1 MTRFQPFRWPR
12 GIGNQCLL
20 MLVVGALLGTLAPDA
35 TAALQPLATL
45 FLQVS
50 QVVVMP
56 YLICEL
62 IVGFG
67 GLSSGTLQTLLR
79 GGVVVLAG
87 LWLAAAVLVV
97 VLPPLLPPVEYSGF
111 FHAGLFQE
119 LPDTDL
125 LRTFVPDNI
134 FTALAAD
141 NFPAVVLFSSL
152 LGMLLQQLEGREE
165 LLRTLEL
172 VRQLFANLNRLT
184 ARIIPFGILALSALS
199 FSQLEMERFARMQ
212 GLLLLCLV
220 SLLVLSVVLAATLL
234 ALTPLSPA
242 ALWRIVR
249 GPLAFT
255 ASSANLLVALPMLVG
270 NLQEELPRARAAS
283 RGSGD
288 AEPSPAERNLARELA
303 PLISLGYSLPT
314 LGQVASLIFLP
325 FAGWYVNQPLGMERT
340 AQMLITGI
348 PTTVAGLKAVI
359 RQELLRQGLPLNLLE
374 LVYLNAEWLYRFE
387 KVLSLLGLVVLASL
401 VYFLSCGALR
411 LRPLR
416 LAGGLLAGLGLGAA
430 LMSSGR
436 QALASALAN
445 SYRNDAILLNL
456 QPLVPAAAPSEIPTL
471 RPEPVTMEAIR
482 QRGSLRVGLRRDA
495 VPWAFHNRQGRLVG
509 YDVDLVQ
516 ALAQA
521 SGLRLEVTEAPLAT
535 LEQLLNQ
542 GAIDLAVGGIQ
553 SSPKRAMRHQVSRG
567 YEAVH
572 LALVVPD
579 RKVGLIQRLGDLP
592 PKPRTTG
599 QPLRI
604 AAADPQILSPHLEL
618 QMALALGGPKQRLGL
633 AFEPLGDKRQFF
645 SAEGQRRY
653 DGLLTTAEGGAAW
666 AVLHPDTTLLAP
678 FGDQFTSEV
687 VMLVGGQDPSL
698 LAYLNSWLL
707 QEKGRG
713 LMADLFQHWITVE
726 SAAE

>member
-1 MTRFQPFRWPR
+1 MSAHPFRWPR

-20 MLVVGALLGTLAPDA
+20 MLAVGALLGTLAPDA
-35 TAALQPLATL
+35 TTALQPLATL

-79 GGVVVLAG
+79 GGVVVLVG

-111 FHAGLFQE
+111 FHTGLFQE

-152 LGMLLQQLEGREE
+152 LGMLLQRLEGREE
-165 LLRTLEL
+165 LLRTLDL

-184 ARIIPFGILALSALS
+184 ARIIPYGILALSALS
-199 FSQLEMERFARMQ
+199 FAQLEMDSFARMQ

-220 SLLVLSVVLAATLL
+220 SLVVLSVVLSAAVL
-234 ALTPLSPA
+234 ALTPLGPA

-255 ASSANLLVALPMLVG
+255 ASSANLMVALPMLVS

-283 RGSGD
+283 SGSTA
-288 AEPSPAERNLARELA
+288 AEPSAVEQDLARELA
-303 PLISLGYSLPT
+303 PLISLGFSLPT

-387 KVLSLLGLVVLASL
+387 KVLSLLGLVVLATL
-401 VYFLSCGALR
+401 VYFLSCGSLR

-430 LMSSGR
+430 LLGSGR

-445 SYRNDAILLNL
+445 SYRNDAILMNL
-456 QPLVPAAAPSEIPTL
+456 QPLVAAAAPPTITRL
-471 RPEPVTMEAIR
+471 EPAPVTMEAIR
-482 QRGSLRVGLRRDA
+482 RRGRLRVGLRRDS

-521 SGLRLEVTEAPLAT
+521 SGLRLEVTEAPLET
-535 LEQLLNQ
+535 LEQLLNR
-542 GAIDLAVGGIQ
+542 GALDLAVGGIQ

-579 RKVGLIQRLGDLP
+579 HKVGLIQQLGTMAP
-592 PKPRTTG
+592 TRRSTAE
-599 QPLRI
+599 PLRI

-618 QMALALGGPKQRLGL
+618 QMALALGGAKQGLGL

-666 AVLHPDTTLLAP
+666 AVLHPYTTLLAP
-678 FGDQFTSEV
+678 FGDQFDSEV
-687 VMLVGGQDPSL
+687 VLLVGGQDPSL
-698 LAYLNSWLL
+698 LAYINSWLL

-726 SAAE
+726 SSAQ